1 MFALRNI
8 GDETS
13 IKALASS
20 LNDSSAL
27 FRHEVAFV
35 LGQVASP
42 HAASELTSRLRDPD
56 ESPMV
61 RHECAEALASHV
73 SPTISRTKEIKYK
86 IVRSSKHA
94 KRSNMKKSK

>member
-42 HAASELTSRLRDPD
+42 HARG
-56 ESPMV
+56 
-61 RHECAEALASHV
+61 HECAEALASHV

-86 IVRSSKHA
+86 MVRSSKHA
-94 KRSNMKKSK
+94 KRSNMKKTK